1 MPDWKKIKA
10 EYIRGV
16 SYRRLTEKYGV
27 SFSSIQKRGAK
38 EKWTDLRKKS
48 SRKTDE
54 KLIESVAN
62 QEAKRVDKVESIAD
76 RLLQMINERI
86 NDGTLIIDA
95 KDLRA
100 VTASIKDLREIKGYK
115 SELDMQEQMARIEK
129 LRKEAQTNT
138 ELGEVGGVVLLP
150 EVGDFND

>member
-1 MPDWKKIKA
+1 MNQ
-10 EYIRGV
+10 
-16 SYRRLTEKYGV
+16 EK
-27 SFSSIQKRGAK
+27 K

-115 SELDMQEQMARIEK
+115 SELDMQEQIARIEK
-129 LRKEAQTNT
+129 LRKEAADTDKEIGIQVVMTD
-138 ELGEVGGVVLLP
+138 EIGEYA
-150 EVGDFND
+150 E